1 MTPRTSGRT
10 KLTHVQMVGGLLLIA
25 LVVGANLLNVFV
37 SRSLSDTNKQV
48 SAAGKTMTT
57 VANAGREANFVAVA
71 AAQLPDRQQLDEV
84 GVHHGLL
91 VRQIDITHAMLAGMF
106 GTESAM
112 SEVDVRLAELEQS
125 LDSLGTNPPDSEL
138 AGAAAVILAQAEA
151 LEVATKHLYD

>member
-1 MTPRTSGRT
+1 
-10 KLTHVQMVGGLLLIA
+10 MVGGLLLIA

-125 LDSLGTNPPDSEL
+125 LDSRSPPNTSTTGPRSSCSRS
-138 AGAAAVILAQAEA
+138 AGAQHRSSAGIRSPLSEWGCLQRWSRV
-151 LEVATKHLYD
+151 VC